1 MIDDLDARLI
11 ALLDAEPRLPML
23 ELARRLSV
31 ARGTAQARLD
41 RLLRAGVVTGFGP
54 QVDPTALGYP
64 VAAYTTLEMSQG
76 AREGLLQ
83 QIAGIPEVLEAS
95 TVTGAG
101 DLFCRVVARS
111 NAHLQQV
118 VDDILALDGVV
129 RATTLV
135 TLTTP
140 LPARLLPLVRQ
151 AAAVGLDAAP

>member
-11 ALLDAEPRLPML
+11 ELLEAEPRLPML
-23 ELARRLSV
+23 ELARRLAV

-41 RLLRAGVVTGFGP
+41 RLVRTGVVTGFGP
-54 QVDPTALGYP
+54 QIDAAALGYP
-64 VAAYTTLEMSQG
+64 VAAYTTLEMAQG
-76 AREGLLQ
+76 AREGLLAA
-83 QIAGIPEVLEAS
+83 IAGIPEVVEAS

-111 NAHLQQV
+111 NTHLQQV
-118 VDDILALDGVV
+118 VDDILALDGVL

-140 LPARLLPLVRQ
+140 LPARLLPLVLQ
-151 AAAVGLDAAP
+151 AAASNG